1 MNKHI
6 QYVVYVQ
13 YDTWVGPSME
23 KITSLMS
30 STFCQSSLFS
40 ALSLHCSHRTFTWH
54 QLDFSILLHQKL
66 AICYFF
72 FLLIQPFHLACFHLS
87 VLLPI
92 HLTYCPLI
100 FRSVCPPKYKPWV
113 NLSPSI
119 LAWARANR
127 LLVLLEIHC
136 LQTHNLVM
144 FLKFFSSFP
153 FLYLNLVYLGF
164 LFF

>member
-72 FLLIQPFHLACFHLS
+72 FFTYPTFPPCLLSFKCSIANTFN
-87 VLLPI
+87 LLP
-92 HLTYCPLI
+92 
-100 FRSVCPPKYKPWV
+100 FNFSVCV
-113 NLSPSI
+113 PSKI
-119 LAWARANR
+119 
-127 LLVLLEIHC
+127 
-136 LQTHNLVM
+136 QTM
-144 FLKFFSSFP
+144 GKSQS
-153 FLYLNLVYLGF
+153 LYFGLGKG
-164 LFF
+164 